1 MPKNK
6 KTAKKKSVKKTT
18 RKRVVSSRAKK
29 KNLRDPK
36 GTPQGRRKRKDLSP
50 DIIFDSQIGKT
61 DALFVDNT
69 KDTPVAQLPVDDQ
82 NEAPDNGNKPK
93 LKIPE
98 VLPKSL
104 LDPAINEALKE
115 FDTLEKEPDV
125 EKINLPPR
133 VQAKP
138 PAQQSQ
144 SQQLPDKKSFWQR
157 IFNKK

>member
-6 KTAKKKSVKKTT
+6 KTTNKKSVNKKSAKKKTKK
-18 RKRVVSSRAKK
+18 KVVSLRIKRAKK
-29 KNLRDPK
+29 TKKILRK
-36 GTPQGRRKRKDLSP
+36 SRGRKKDLSP

-61 DALFVDNT
+61 DALFVDEP

-82 NEAPDNGNKPK
+82 NEALDNGNKPE

-98 VLPKSL
+98 ILPESL

-125 EKINLPPR
+125 EKPNLPPR
-133 VQAKP
+133 AQVQP
-138 PAQQSQ
+138 
-144 SQQLPDKKSFWQR
+144 PDKKSFWQR